1 MLYCGFSVFAVCNY
15 LLTKFTVEH
24 KQFLSS
30 VQNKK
35 LIFVQSLKNRPQG
48 WDGGA
53 SQPPT
58 RGSEGASSCICVY
71 CCFRHYCHFDYW
83 SSEPHPG
90 PRPKTP
96 DHPGQSHWCVHVH
109 HMARPTVYVG
119 IAAGPQLCAHC
130 CPEYLLCSF
139 SPLCLPHCK
148 VRLYMLH
155 TSSRVKL

>member
-1 MLYCGFSVFAVCNY
+1 M
-15 LLTKFTVEH
+15 
-24 KQFLSS
+24 
-30 VQNKK
+30 
-35 LIFVQSLKNRPQG
+35 QSLKNRPQG

-58 RGSEGASSCICVY
+58 RGSEGASSCICAY

-96 DHPGQSHWCVHVH
+96 DHPGQSTGVCMYIIW
-109 HMARPTVYVG
+109 PG
-119 IAAGPQLCAHC
+119 QLCMWALLLDHNWCAHC

-155 TSSRVKL
+155 TSLRVKL